1 MIIDINLSHDGYY
14 DLTRKAINFDL
25 DTNKIKEVYP
35 KTYTNAYYE
44 IKEYL
49 EDIGYKHRQGS
60 GYISVH
66 VKTFAEVE
74 QDMIDLSNILN
85 WLKYC
90 IKKID
95 VTSVGDRYDMLEVIN
110 D

>member
-1 MIIDINLSHDGYY
+1 M
-14 DLTRKAINFDL
+14 INFDL
-25 DTNKIKEVYP
+25 DTNKLKEVYP
-35 KTYTNAYYE
+35 KTYTNAYYD
-44 IKEYL
+44 IRRYL
-49 EDIGYKHRQGS
+49 EDIGYLHRQGS
-60 GYISVH
+60 GYISVY

-74 QDMIDLSNILN
+74 QDLKDLSNILS

-95 VTSVGDRYDMLEVIN
+95 ATSVGDRYDMVEVIK